1 MVEVS
6 VVVAGA
12 LEVVKDASVDDTLI
26 VGPSVSQVVVGS
38 TVVLLVFIWIVATSS
53 VVVVEVSVVVVEI
66 SVVVE
71 VAVVVVGFTVVV
83 V

>member
-1 MVEVS
+1 VVIVVGEVIKISMVP
-6 VVVAGA
+6 
-12 LEVVKDASVDDTLI
+12 SVDDALI
-26 VGPSVSQVVVGS
+26 VSPSVSQVVVGS

-71 VAVVVVGFTVVV
+71 VAVVVV
-83 V
+83 